1 MPLREIILRNS
12 IKWTPCPCVLTAIRS
27 EVAIQTEHWAF
38 CFARN
43 RHVYN
48 TATRAESC
56 SNLLGA
62 ARSYLELLESA
73 RGYTGLLGSKYSELV
88 RCLELLGAARS
99 CSEILRGTWSWS
111 ELLGAAPPAAPIRLK
126 PVTFLIELACGL
138 CSSSGGRV

>member
-27 EVAIQTEHWAF
+27 EVAIQAEHWAF

-88 RCLELLGAARS
+88 RCLELLGDTQGYLELVGTARS
-99 CSEILRGTWSWS
+99 SSHCCTHQIKARYIFDRARMWAVQFIGRSRLIG
-111 ELLGAAPPAAPIRLK
+111 PP
-126 PVTFLIELACGL
+126 
-138 CSSSGGRV
+138 